1 MVCMVLNGITVSII
15 IMDPTSPP
23 TTLQPGT
30 TSSLQSSENL
40 RRGRESRAMETL
52 KMKDEQLKILSEHN
66 SKLLASLEKV

>member
-1 MVCMVLNGITVSII
+1 
-15 IMDPTSPP
+15 MDPISQP

-40 RRGRESRAMETL
+40 RRARESRAMETL